1 MEDHSNRGGHRG
13 GYRGGHR
20 GGHRGNFTP
29 RQHQQQEQG
38 QKEVVI
44 VHNANPRDISYFKRK
59 PRHLYLSKNA
69 RSIDLHFMGIKG
81 TMSFQYVFVDKK
93 DPSKGKNIVLRYD
106 GHWNNFHGCL
116 NVNYETNI
124 TWKVDG
130 NRHLDYFT
138 SSFDAKLDGDG
149 YSLYILQTTSMTD
162 AQIAE
167 IWDSIEYEIQLKYYK
182 IRGKCS

>member
-1 MEDHSNRGGHRG
+1 MDSNIRGNSNNGYSRGGRG
-13 GYRGGHR
+13 RG
-20 GGHRGNFTP
+20 RGNFTP
-29 RQHQQQEQG
+29 RTQQRQQEN
-38 QKEVVI
+38 VI

-81 TMSFQYVFVDKK
+81 TMLFQYVFVDKK

-106 GHWNNFHGCL
+106 GHWNNFQGCF

-130 NRHLDYFT
+130 NRHVDYLS
-138 SSFDAKLDGDG
+138 SSFDAKVEGHCYDLH
-149 YSLYILQTTSMTD
+149 ILHMASNTD

-167 IWDSIEYEIQLKYYK
+167 IWDSIEYEIQLKY
-182 IRGKCS
+182 